1 MSGARCETAP
11 VRVACP
17 LRHRPILGRRLAMSE
32 MTPGRQVS
40 EWLAALDAALRGGDA
55 DGAAALFND
64 DSYWR
69 DLVSFTWNITT
80 AEGNAKLREMIQRAV
95 IPAKPFAWKLE
106 GDATE
111 AGGVTEGWIRFETG
125 VARGYGHLRLVG
137 GKAWTLLTTMT
148 ELKGF
153 EEHKGAMR
161 QKGVEHGVHPGRKTW
176 LERRRQE
183 EAELGVTTQPY
194 VVIVGGGQGGIALG
208 ARLRR

>member
-1 MSGARCETAP
+1 
-11 VRVACP
+11 
-17 LRHRPILGRRLAMSE
+17 MSE
-32 MTPGRQVS
+32 MTPTGQVS
-40 EWLAALDAALRGGDA
+40 GWLAALDAALGHGDA
-55 DGAAALFND
+55 DSAAALFND

-80 AEGNAKLREMIQRAV
+80 AEGKAKVREMIERAV
-95 IPAKPFAWKLE
+95 VPAKPFGWRLE

-148 ELKGF
+148 ELKDF
-153 EEHKGAMR
+153 EEHKGPTR
-161 QKGVEHGVHPGRKTW
+161 DKGVEHGVHRGRKTW

-183 EAELGVTTQPY
+183 EA
-194 VVIVGGGQGGIALG
+194 
-208 ARLRR
+208 